1 MANRNLDAF
10 SIALSVDN
18 GPTTQ
23 DGSPSQGTQGQ
34 FDTALSDVNGAVNPD
49 GGPPPNTAVA
59 IHDLCIFLSTLLGSV
74 ADINNAIAEVNIVAD
89 TTASSMAQA
98 LSALAGFV
106 GGS

>member
-1 MANRNLDAF
+1 MKAF
-10 SIALSVDN
+10 RKHLRLHTVGLHILL
-18 GPTTQ
+18 GY
-23 DGSPSQGTQGQ
+23 PS
-34 FDTALSDVNGAVNPD
+34 DLRVYVY
-49 GGPPPNTAVA
+49 
-59 IHDLCIFLSTLLGSV
+59 DLCIFLSTLLGSV